1 MIINLNNLSLLPE
14 IFLSISI
21 IYLLIFGSII
31 STHKTFPLIQNL
43 ILNLS
48 ILTLIF
54 SLFLVLNDKL
64 WVKEILS
71 FNNTIINDYLSFIS
85 KITIL
90 IFSIICMICIQNYI
104 KDQKINQFEYII
116 VILFSILGLMILCS
130 ANDLLTSYLAIEL
143 QSLSF
148 YVMSAFKKNS
158 SFSVDAGLKY
168 FILGSFSS
176 AILLLGFSLL
186 YGVTG
191 SLNFEDY
198 RDMNFQSSFHPNYYL
213 NDLNSNF
220 QFSNLIVSYGDY
232 IILSSITNTL
242 NFMEFK
248 DIYDTFFIFCYCC
261 KYFSFQFRWRRSC
274 SIFIILSIYI

>member
-176 AILLLGFSLL
+176 AILLLGFSFL
-186 YGVTG
+186 YGITG

-232 IILSSITNTL
+232 IILSSITHTL

-248 DIYDTFFIFCYCC
+248 DIYDTFFIEDLKKNFD
-261 KYFSFQFRWRRSC
+261 
-274 SIFIILSIYI
+274 IY

>member
-104 KDQKINQFEYII
+104 KDQKKHLIAKFVTRYLCQNLHSAYTKA
-116 VILFSILGLMILCS
+116 SI
-130 ANDLLTSYLAIEL
+130 E
-143 QSLSF
+143 
-148 YVMSAFKKNS
+148 
-158 SFSVDAGLKY
+158 
-168 FILGSFSS
+168 
-176 AILLLGFSLL
+176 
-186 YGVTG
+186 
-191 SLNFEDY
+191 
-198 RDMNFQSSFHPNYYL
+198 
-213 NDLNSNF
+213 
-220 QFSNLIVSYGDY
+220 
-232 IILSSITNTL
+232 
-242 NFMEFK
+242 
-248 DIYDTFFIFCYCC
+248 
-261 KYFSFQFRWRRSC
+261 
-274 SIFIILSIYI
+274 